1 MQGGSTQ
8 TAAETKFT
16 QVLTQLSVSLSTLLI
31 VCGIK
36 IMPREQALMK
46 ERKVSNYAVYSN
58 YAVISV
64 SLPAP
69 DTGKKENALSAFLS
83 KYFDKSTALLI

>member
-1 MQGGSTQ
+1 M
-8 TAAETKFT
+8 
-16 QVLTQLSVSLSTLLI
+16 TQLSVPLSTLLI
-31 VCGIK
+31 VCSIK

-46 ERKVSNYAVYSN
+46 KSKVSNYAVYSN
-58 YAVISV
+58 YSVISV

-69 DTGKKENALSAFLS
+69 DTGVKGNVFSAFLS